1 MGTTRWF
8 SNSAWSVAGSGFYA
22 FCQWALVV
30 VLARMGNASL
40 TGQFALGLAVSAP
53 LFLFANLQI
62 RAIQSTDI
70 RGEYV
75 FGEYLGLRLLTTS
88 AALLVLC
95 GIAVFGEYGVAL
107 SRVILAVGLFKAI
120 EAVSDIIHGDLQRR
134 ERMNSVARYLA
145 VKGSVSV
152 IAAAIAIRLSQ
163 SVFASSCAVAAVF
176 AAVLVFGELRFAVVS
191 ARVRWNWPAFAR
203 LVILALPLGAVMM
216 LISVTANMPRYFVE
230 SRLGSAALGVFAAL
244 TYLSLAG
251 STVVNAVGL
260 AVTPRLAHLFACGE
274 RLDFVRKLLG
284 MSVLAGLAGVA
295 GMGILKLGGKPL
307 LTLIYGSVYAANLE
321 TAIWIMGA
329 GAVSYA
335 ASVVGYGLTAA
346 RCFRE
351 QLPLFLI
358 VTLVAG
364 GASYALVPRYGL
376 KGAALAQLA
385 AALAQLLGSTAILSS
400 ALKRSA
406 VYATAQVEA
415 VA

>member
-1 MGTTRWF
+1 
-8 SNSAWSVAGSGFYA
+8 
-22 FCQWALVV
+22 
-30 VLARMGNASL
+30 
-40 TGQFALGLAVSAP
+40 
-53 LFLFANLQI
+53 
-62 RAIQSTDI
+62 
-70 RGEYV
+70 
-75 FGEYLGLRLLTTS
+75 
-88 AALLVLC
+88 
-95 GIAVFGEYGVAL
+95 
-107 SRVILAVGLFKAI
+107 
-120 EAVSDIIHGDLQRR
+120 
-134 ERMNSVARYLA
+134 
-145 VKGSVSV
+145 
-152 IAAAIAIRLSQ
+152 
-163 SVFASSCAVAAVF
+163 
-176 AAVLVFGELRFAVVS
+176 
-191 ARVRWNWPAFAR
+191 
-203 LVILALPLGAVMM
+203 MM